1 MGKQFVI
8 CCLLVF
14 FSNKKLFSQK
24 FSMYFLPFS
33 RTVNAQITLE
43 NHVLSNVDGLV
54 NMMKYK
60 VFQRLQFFAL
70 RRRAVIGDS
79 LPKCGYSHAFFR
91 ICHSIIVRKWYVLLY
106 SLVFTLFTIWTFIY
120 IFTFLAPY
128 NFLRAISKRFYQSL
142 HSLCKLNDL
151 LNYLK

>member
-14 FSNKKLFSQK
+14 FSNKTLFSQK

-43 NHVLSNVDGLV
+43 NHVLSNVDGSV
-54 NMMKYK
+54 NIMKYK

-70 RRRAVIGDS
+70 RRRVVIGDS

-91 ICHSIIVRKWYVLLY
+91 ICHSIIVRKMVCIPIFIGVYTVYHLD
-106 SLVFTLFTIWTFIY
+106 IY
-120 IFTFLAPY
+120 IYIYFSCSLEFPWLQAPLLQSDFEEVLPIAAFTV
-128 NFLRAISKRFYQSL
+128 
-142 HSLCKLNDL
+142 
-151 LNYLK
+151 